1 MKYIF
6 IFRLLVKEETHDY
19 EERCNLFTDG
29 GNVNQD
35 HIEVLFLT
43 SGIGKE

>member
-6 IFRLLVKEETHDY
+6 IFRLLVKEETQDY
-19 EERCNLFTDG
+19 EERFNLFTNG

-35 HIEVLFLT
+35 HIEVLFST